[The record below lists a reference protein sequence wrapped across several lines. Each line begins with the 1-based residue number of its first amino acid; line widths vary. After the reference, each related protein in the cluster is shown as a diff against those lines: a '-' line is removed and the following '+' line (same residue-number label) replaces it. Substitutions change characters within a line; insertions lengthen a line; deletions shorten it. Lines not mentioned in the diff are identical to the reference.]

1 MLREPTDDRT
11 ARPRQ
16 RPARVVLRKIQPWT
30 VFRFSILFYFA
41 IMIVLL
47 VAGTILFFLLS
58 LVGILDSVTNLIRDL
73 FADQGFSISGFWLF
87 LRALGV
93 GIVSVVG
100 WSVVNLFVALLYNV
114 LADLVG
120 GIEISLGDPSDGP
133 AS

>member
-1 MLREPTDDRT
+1 MLREPIDDR
-11 ARPRQ
+11 APRARQ

-58 LVGILDSVTNLIRDL
+58 LVGILDSVTSLIRDL
-73 FADQGFSISGFWLF
+73 FADQAFSISGFWLF

-100 WSVVNLFVALLYNV
+100 WSVVNLFVSLLYNV

-133 AS
+133 TA

>member
-1 MLREPTDDRT
+1 MLREPTDDRPSR
-11 ARPRQ
+11 ARQ

-47 VAGTILFFLLS
+47 VAGTVLYFLLS
-58 LVGILDSVTNLIRDL
+58 LVGILESVTNLIRDL
-73 FADQGFSISGFWLF
+73 FADQGFSISGLALF
-87 LRALGV
+87 IRALGI

-114 LADLVG
+114 IADLVG

-133 AS
+133 TA